1 MISSVEINDRVIW
14 KERNLLMP
22 KRKLEATDLFKLHS
36 ITNPVI
42 APNGKEAVFIRTE
55 MNEKDNKYY
64 AYLHHVNLET
74 ELVTQWTYS
83 KDRISSPQWSA
94 DGKHVAFLSN
104 RDEENQIYVLPT
116 SGGEAKKLTNVEK
129 GITSF
134 IWSPC
139 SKKVWFDASLK
150 EGKSWT
156 DKVEKDEKKLPE
168 AYVVEKMKYHA
179 DGAGLL
185 PKDTYKQ
192 IGWIDISSEEITQ
205 FTKGNFHHS
214 LQAISHDGEKLVIG
228 VNRDENQDFSFHQ
241 PMILVDVETKKEK
254 VIIDEDGYFGGA
266 TFSKDDQ
273 YIAFGGMPRTFQNAT
288 HAEVY
293 VYEVNTGFTQVLT
306 EGIDAPV
313 GDYSGGDVQQG
324 ASAPDV
330 VWTKGNHLYFQLSSM
345 GDVRLYF
352 ASLEGELF
360 PATPDNEHVY
370 GYDIDESGTFALA
383 TISNAIFPGEL
394 FKLNLA
400 TGERIALTHFND
412 VLLEEVE
419 LVEPTA
425 IVYKG
430 AEDWDVH
437 GWLMKP
443 AGFEEG
449 KKYPL
454 IVEVHGGP
462 HTMYANTFF
471 HELQL
476 LAAKGYGVL
485 YVNPRGSHSYS
496 QQFVDAVRGDYGG
509 GDYEDIM
516 AGLDYALAE
525 NEWIDQDR
533 LGVTGGSYGGFM
545 TNWIVGHT
553 NRFKAAVTQRS
564 ISNWI
569 SFYGVS
575 DIGYYFTPWQIGADM
590 TDINKLWDA
599 SPLKYA
605 SNVETPLLI
614 LHSENDYRCPIEQGQ
629 QLYITLKAMG
639 KETSFVRFPQSDHNL
654 SRVGLPNLR
663 QTRLEQIT
671 GWFEKYI

>member
-139 SKKVWFDASLK
+139 GKKVWFDASLK

-241 PMILVDVETKKEK
+241 PMILVDVETKKK
-254 VIIDEDGYFGGA
+254 KLLSMKMVI
-266 TFSKDDQ
+266 
-273 YIAFGGMPRTFQNAT
+273 
-288 HAEVY
+288 
-293 VYEVNTGFTQVLT
+293 
-306 EGIDAPV
+306 
-313 GDYSGGDVQQG
+313 
-324 ASAPDV
+324 
-330 VWTKGNHLYFQLSSM
+330 
-345 GDVRLYF
+345 
-352 ASLEGELF
+352 
-360 PATPDNEHVY
+360 
-370 GYDIDESGTFALA
+370 
-383 TISNAIFPGEL
+383 
-394 FKLNLA
+394 
-400 TGERIALTHFND
+400 
-412 VLLEEVE
+412 
-419 LVEPTA
+419 LVER
-425 IVYKG
+425 
-430 AEDWDVH
+430 H
-437 GWLMKP
+437 
-443 AGFEEG
+443 F
-449 KKYPL
+449 
-454 IVEVHGGP
+454 
-462 HTMYANTFF
+462 
-471 HELQL
+471 
-476 LAAKGYGVL
+476 
-485 YVNPRGSHSYS
+485 
-496 QQFVDAVRGDYGG
+496 
-509 GDYEDIM
+509 
-516 AGLDYALAE
+516 
-525 NEWIDQDR
+525 
-533 LGVTGGSYGGFM
+533 
-545 TNWIVGHT
+545 
-553 NRFKAAVTQRS
+553 QR
-564 ISNWI
+564 
-569 SFYGVS
+569 
-575 DIGYYFTPWQIGADM
+575 M
-590 TDINKLWDA
+590 IN
-599 SPLKYA
+599 
-605 SNVETPLLI
+605 I
-614 LHSENDYRCPIEQGQ
+614 
-629 QLYITLKAMG
+629 
-639 KETSFVRFPQSDHNL
+639 
-654 SRVGLPNLR
+654 
-663 QTRLEQIT
+663 
-671 GWFEKYI
+671 